1 MHVHVLGLM
10 YLLIHSS
17 FIYVRLAMMLPQI
30 LLLSFLSLVHPL
42 LQQYWLFL
50 SHLSTDGHVPAPEKK
65 FNIILQLLIK
75 LEYHSLFTFIPMI
88 FFLRKMPTISNLDS
102 LCTASFL
109 ADPHKQNHPC
119 VQDECIAMVH
129 GGPANLCLKIIIS
142 ISEFSCFHKLCQIA
156 RIFKLKNIAYH
167 MDNIHVVIM
176 YV

>member
-1 MHVHVLGLM
+1 MHVLGLM
-10 YLLIHSS
+10 YLLIHLS
-17 FIYVRLAMMLPQI
+17 FINVRLAMMLPQI

-65 FNIILQLLIK
+65 FNIILQLLVK
-75 LEYHSLFTFIPMI
+75 LEYHSLFIFIPMI
-88 FFLRKMPTISNLDS
+88 FFERIMLKISNLDS

-142 ISEFSCFHKLCQIA
+142 ISEFSCFHKLCQLI
-156 RIFKLKNIAYH
+156 IAYY
-167 MDNIHVVIM
+167 MDNTHVVIM